1 MPEPDPR
8 WEAICRR
15 DATQDGRFVFA
26 VHSTGIFCRPSCP
39 ARRPLRHNVTF
50 YADAPSASAAG
61 FRPCQRCSPHGPSPA
76 EHLDGL
82 VLAACELLRN
92 QDLPL
97 AVLAARIGLSP
108 SHLVRAF
115 KARTGLTPRGW
126 RKAHVAKD
134 QPRAKARGQT
144 LHYSLAACPLG
155 WLLLAASA
163 QGLRAL
169 LFGDTPDAVLAELR
183 ERFTGADLL
192 QDDTSLAA
200 ALQAVLAQLQEPD
213 RAARLPLDIRGT
225 AFQQRVWQALQQI
238 PSGQTRSYSELAQ
251 ALDSHPRAIARACA
265 GNPLGLLVPCHR
277 VVGADGSLSGY
288 RWGLARKAELLR
300 QERQAAPADSTPRA

>member
-1 MPEPDPR
+1 MLDPER
-8 WEAICRR
+8 CWQAVCER
-15 DATQDGRFVFA
+15 DATQDGQFVFA
-26 VHSTGIFCRPSCP
+26 VRSTGIFCRPSCP

-50 YADAPSASAAG
+50 YPDAPSASAAG

-82 VLAACELLRN
+82 VLAACELLRR

-97 AVLAARIGLSP
+97 AALAARIGLSP

-115 KARTGLTPRGW
+115 KARTGLTPRSW
-126 RKAHVAKD
+126 RQAHVVKD
-134 QPRAKARGQT
+134 KPRAKTGGET
-144 LHYSLAACPLG
+144 LSYSLASCPLG
-155 WLLLAASA
+155 WLLLAASTR
-163 QGLRAL
+163 GLRAL

-183 ERFTGADLL
+183 ERFAGADLQ
-192 QDDTSLAA
+192 QDDTNLAP
-200 ALQAVLAQLQEPD
+200 ALQAVLNQLQEPS
-213 RAARLPLDIRGT
+213 RAAHLPLDIRGT

-238 PSGQTRSYSELAQ
+238 PCGQTRSYSELAQ
-251 ALDSHPRAIARACA
+251 TLASHPRAVARACA
-265 GNPLGLLVPCHR
+265 SNPLGLLVPCHR

-300 QERQAAPADSTPRA
+300 QEQDAAPTLP